1 MVDFHI
7 SKLVG
12 IPHPILR
19 DLIDCLGFVLRFP
32 FRVAI
37 DRPARHFKLFWLWHE
52 PPVWRQPNR
61 HRQGPLEVFHSRSSF
76 IGGTDR
82 LSAQHADGRR
92 WCVTSNSSL
101 ESTLSNDEHNNA
113 WRQGRFQYNR
123 SVTVAIW
130 IKLDHRASDESWWK
144 TACWLV
150 GGKSKTQSCDE
161 TNSATNWSGHANR
174 FDWRNRMNVE
184 FVQRKVL

>member
-1 MVDFHI
+1 MPRVRSSI
-7 SKLVG
+7 SVPRCNRPTRAPLQTV
-12 IPHPILR
+12 
-19 DLIDCLGFVLRFP
+19 LIVSRASRL
-32 FRVAI
+32 ATT
-37 DRPARHFKLFWLWHE
+37 E
-52 PPVWRQPNR
+52 PPPPRPIRGVSLSIFIHWGERIDSQLSTRTDAVDASLLTAAYRANQR
-61 HRQGPLEVFHSRSSF
+61 TVSS
-76 IGGTDR
+76 I
-82 LSAQHADGRR
+82 
-92 WCVTSNSSL
+92 
-101 ESTLSNDEHNNA
+101 SNDEHNNA

-174 FDWRNRMNVE
+174 FDWRNRAEVE
-184 FVQRKVL
+184 FVQRKV